1 MTDAPVTRSRLAKI
15 TGWKSE
21 QSELETLQKITLN
34 LYQKL
39 TKLPRDNI

>member
-21 QSELETLQKITLN
+21 QSELETLLKTLKKFHSKDTGT
-34 LYQKL
+34 QQ
-39 TKLPRDNI
+39 